1 MKILVINAGSS
12 SIKYRLFDMVDE
24 AALAGG
30 IIERIGEASGLL
42 THKVYKSGA
51 QAPGI
56 SREREVEDHRRGMD
70 IIIELLTAADTGVIA
85 EASEIDAV
93 GHRVVHGGETFKEP
107 ALIDDD
113 VLVAVRDNVPLAP
126 LHNPAN
132 LAGIEVARAVFP
144 DTAQVAV
151 FDTAFHQTLPMGA
164 YVYALPG
171 EFYRRHRIRRY
182 GFHGTSHQY
191 VANKAA
197 ELVRMELRYMNVITV
212 HLGNGC
218 SMAAVEGGRCIDTSM
233 GMTPLEGL
241 VMGTRSGDIDPAIIF
256 HLNHELG
263 MALPEINKL
272 LNNESGLKAFTGVN
286 DMREVEKR
294 MDQGDAAA
302 ALAFEVFTY
311 RIKKYIGAYYAALG
325 GVDAIVF
332 TAGIGENSP
341 RVRERVCK
349 GLERLGITIDPDKNR
364 ASETGPREIQAD
376 GGEVRVM
383 VIPTN
388 EELEIARQTREVVA
402 K

>member
-12 SIKYRLFDMVDE
+12 SIKYRLFDMADE

-42 THKVYKSGA
+42 TYKVYKSGA
-51 QAPGI
+51 EDPGV
-56 SREREVEDHRRGMD
+56 RMEREVEDHRRGMD

-85 EASEIDAV
+85 DASEIDAV

-107 ALIDDD
+107 AIIDDN
-113 VLVAVRDNVPLAP
+113 VLAAVRENVPLAP

-132 LAGIEVARAVFP
+132 LTGIEVARAVFR
-144 DTAQVAV
+144 DTPQVAV
-151 FDTAFHQTLPMGA
+151 FDTAFHQTLPRGA
-164 YVYALPG
+164 YVYALP
-171 EFYRRHRIRRY
+171 EELYSRHRIRRY

-197 ELVRMELRYMNVITV
+197 ELAGVELRYMNLITI

-218 SMAAVEGGRCIDTSM
+218 SMAAVEGGKCIDTSM

-263 MALPEINKL
+263 MPLPEINKL
-272 LNNESGLKAFTGVN
+272 LNNQSGLKAFTGVN

-325 GVDAIVF
+325 GVDAVVF

-341 RVRERVCK
+341 KVRERACK

-383 VIPTN
+383 VIPTD
-388 EELEIARQTREVVA
+388 EELEIARQTYL
-402 K
+402 KIT